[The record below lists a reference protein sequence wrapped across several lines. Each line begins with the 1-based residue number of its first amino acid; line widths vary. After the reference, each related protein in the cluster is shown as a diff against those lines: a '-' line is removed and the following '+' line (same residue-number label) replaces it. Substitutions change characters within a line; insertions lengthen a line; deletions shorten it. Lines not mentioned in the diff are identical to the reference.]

1 MSQMHYARNLVYQ
14 MYVIHELRYISS
26 RASNSCL
33 KDIIWG
39 HTVYR
44 CVYTYIHNNGNMTVD
59 KTHFIADYA
68 DLLPVLNGEVMR
80 SLNIV
85 DHSFPSY

>member
-1 MSQMHYARNLVYQ
+1 
-14 MYVIHELRYISS
+14 
-26 RASNSCL
+26 
-33 KDIIWG
+33 
-39 HTVYR
+39 
-44 CVYTYIHNNGNMTVD
+44 MTVD
-59 KTHFIADYA
+59 KTQFIADYA